1 MRFRNLSFIINTVSS
16 QKELISIKGIL
27 RGGLMR
33 KQHFGEID
41 GQGLTREQAL
51 TAIDARLRRADGA
64 YRLCAIYA
72 MKKCPH
78 EAEQKKVEV
87 NT

>member
-1 MRFRNLSFIINTVSS
+1 
-16 QKELISIKGIL
+16 
-27 RGGLMR
+27 MR

-41 GQGLTREQAL
+41 GQGLTREQAF
-51 TAIDARLRRADGA
+51 TAIDASLRRANGA

-72 MKKCPH
+72 MKKGPH

>member
-1 MRFRNLSFIINTVSS
+1 M
-16 QKELISIKGIL
+16 KGITGE
-27 RGGLMR
+27 RFG
-33 KQHFGEID
+33 KQSAFVEVDVH
-41 GQGLTREQAL
+41 GLTREQAF
-51 TAIDARLRRADGA
+51 TAIDASLRRADGA

-72 MKKCPH
+72 MKKGPH

>member
-1 MRFRNLSFIINTVSS
+1 LRFRNLSFIINTVSS

-41 GQGLTREQAL
+41 GQGLTREQAF
-51 TAIDARLRRADGA
+51 TAIDARLRRANGA

-72 MKKCPH
+72 MK
-78 EAEQKKVEV
+78 
-87 NT
+87 N

>member
-1 MRFRNLSFIINTVSS
+1 MLIQRFGIIINPVSS
-16 QKELISIKGIL
+16 QKELISIIGIL

-41 GQGLTREQAL
+41 GQGLTREQAF
-51 TAIDARLRRADGA
+51 TAIDASLRRANGA

-72 MKKCPH
+72 MKKGPH